1 MHCCTA
7 AGRHGR
13 GTWEAAWREWPD
25 WVNALLLCKNKQLM
39 AGAWQLR
46 VINRVFIWDQNIHS
60 VKQISLLCLA
70 YHRLAEIGRGHLLSS
85 HR

>member
-1 MHCCTA
+1 
-7 AGRHGR
+7 
-13 GTWEAAWREWPD
+13 
-25 WVNALLLCKNKQLM
+25 M